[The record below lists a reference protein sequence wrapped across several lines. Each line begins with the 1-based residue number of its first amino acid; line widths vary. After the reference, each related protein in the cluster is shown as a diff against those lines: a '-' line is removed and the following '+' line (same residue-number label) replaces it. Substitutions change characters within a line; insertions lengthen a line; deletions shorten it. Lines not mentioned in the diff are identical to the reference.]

1 MTEALL
7 AAIANLATV
16 EHLLHLA
23 MGVML
28 GLAIG
33 AFPGLGGI
41 AGLAI
46 MMPFLYGMDTVS
58 ALATLVGLVAVI
70 PTSDTFT
77 SVLMGIPGSSASQA
91 TVLDGFPLSQQGHAA
106 RALAA
111 AFTASLMGGIV
122 GAVIL
127 TLFVQ
132 VARPLILTF
141 GSAELF
147 MLALLGLSMVGVLS
161 GASLIKGLAACG
173 LGLIV
178 GSIGGAPATGE
189 FRMTFGIDYL
199 YDGLP
204 LVIVGIGLFAFPEIT
219 ELLRRNRPIAAG
231 RMLAADWFEGIRDVF
246 RHWLLCLRCAGLG
259 TLIGAI
265 PGLGGTV
272 VDWIAYGHVVQ
283 TAKDKSRFGKGDI
296 RGVLA
301 PESANNAKEGG
312 GLVPTLLFGIPGSGA
327 MAVFL
332 GGMVLLGIEAG
343 PAMVSSDLD
352 LTYTIIWSLAL
363 ANVLGAGSCML
374 LARPIARLTT
384 IPFNLLAPFM
394 IVVVSFAAYQA
405 TRQFMDLV
413 ALLAVGVLGVLLRR
427 FGWSRPAFLI
437 GFVLAPQAE
446 GYLNLAV
453 QFYGW
458 GMLVRPGVVVILA
471 ITAVSVWLGA
481 RGQGGR
487 ARRGV
492 SADVESSSAEAP
504 LAATADRSRQSSP
517 AGNVVPQLAFVGGA
531 IAMLLYAVWSS
542 LRLSPLGRIFPL
554 SVAVATLVL
563 CVALVIA
570 LRVRPAAN
578 PANVDL
584 EYAAKDGKGNHPSD
598 TQAGAIW
605 ASSGTW
611 RSAGW
616 FGVLV
621 AAVGVLGFLPG
632 ALVFFLTFLRRKAQ
646 RSWGLTLALTACVI
660 VALAAVANLLLVEL
674 PGGLIAEYVDQPWLT
689 GQLR

>member
-7 AAIANLATV
+7 SALANFATL
-16 EHLLHLA
+16 EHFLYLGF
-23 MGVML
+23 GVML

-41 AGLAI
+41 AGLSI
-46 MMPFLYGMDTVS
+46 MMPFLYGMETLS
-58 ALATLVGLVAVI
+58 ALAMLVGLVAVI

-91 TVLDGFPLSQQGHAA
+91 TVLDGFPLSQQGQAA

-111 AFTASLMGGIV
+111 AFSASLVGGLV

-132 VARPLILTF
+132 IARPLILTF

-161 GASLIKGLAACG
+161 GTSLVKGLAACG

-178 GSIGGAPATGE
+178 GSIGSAPATGE

-204 LVIVGIGLFAFPEIT
+204 LVVVGIGLFAFPEIT
-219 ELLRRNRPIAAG
+219 NLLRKNRSIATAG
-231 RMLAADWFEGIRDVF
+231 VQSGQWLDGIRDML
-246 RHWLLCLRCAGLG
+246 RHKLLVLRCAGIG
-259 TLIGAI
+259 TVIGAI

-283 TAKDKSRFGKGDI
+283 TAKDKSLFGKGDI

-312 GLVPTLLFGIPGSGA
+312 GLVPTLLFGIPGSGS

-343 PAMVSSDLD
+343 PAMVSTHLD

-363 ANVLGAGSCML
+363 ANVLGAGSCLL
-374 LARPIARLTT
+374 LARPISRLTT

-394 IVVVSFAAYQA
+394 IMVVSFAAFQA
-405 TRQFMDLV
+405 TRSFMDLM
-413 ALLAVGVLGVLLRR
+413 ALLTVGVLGVLLKR

-446 GYLNLAV
+446 SYLNLAV

-458 GMLVRPGVVVILA
+458 GMFARPGVLVILA
-471 ITAVSVWLGA
+471 IILVSVWFGF
-481 RGQGGR
+481 RGRQSDAQLFNHGSDG
-487 ARRGV
+487 
-492 SADVESSSAEAP
+492 SSSDSLVLKRA
-504 LAATADRSRQSSP
+504 
-517 AGNVVPQLAFVGGA
+517 PQLVFLGGFIA
-531 IAMLLYAVWSS
+531 ILLYSVWSS
-542 LRLSPLGRIFPL
+542 WDLSPLGSMFPL
-554 SVAVATLVL
+554 GVAVVTLSL
-563 CVALVIA
+563 CLYLLGTLILGPVED
-570 LRVRPAAN
+570 R
-578 PANVDL
+578 ANVDL
-584 EYAAKDGKGNHPSD
+584 EYGVHDEED
-598 TQAGAIW
+598 TEKSGLWINVAWFVALIGATALFGFIL
-605 ASSGTW
+605 GTLC
-611 RSAGW
+611 
-616 FGVLV
+616 FFV
-621 AAVGVLGFLPG
+621 A
-632 ALVFFLTFLRRKAQ
+632 FLRLKA
-646 RSWGLTLALTACVI
+646 RLDWKRVTILS
-660 VALAAVANLLLVEL
+660 VASLVVLLVLNTTLLVEL
-674 PGGLIAEYVDQPWLT
+674 PESLLLLYADLP
-689 GQLR
+689 